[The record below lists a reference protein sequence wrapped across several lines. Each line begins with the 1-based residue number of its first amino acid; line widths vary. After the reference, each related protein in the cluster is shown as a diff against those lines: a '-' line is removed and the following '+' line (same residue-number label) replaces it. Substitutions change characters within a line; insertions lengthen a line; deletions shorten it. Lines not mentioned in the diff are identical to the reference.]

1 MAARVYFPEGKNQ
14 IKASLKKMDANNPVT
29 LAKVTS
35 FMTSQASM
43 LEQYMK
49 SHHPWTNRTGNA
61 ERGLNARVTQSKKKF
76 VTTITLAHGKDVWY
90 GVYLE
95 YSMGQ
100 RYAII
105 EPTIRLKGPEITSQL
120 GTLLDSLMSG
130 G

>member
-14 IKASLKKMDANNPVT
+14 IKARLKKMDVNNPVT
-29 LAKVTS
+29 LAKVTR

-43 LEQYMK
+43 LEEYMK

-61 ERGLNARVTQSKKKF
+61 ERGLNAKVTQSKKKY

-100 RYAII
+100 RFAII
-105 EPTIRLKGPEITSQL
+105 EPTIRLKGPEITEQL
-120 GTLLDSLMSG
+120 GGLLQSLMSD
-130 G
+130 

>member
-14 IKASLKKMDANNPVT
+14 IKARLKKMDVNKPIAIARVT
-29 LAKVTS
+29 Q

-61 ERGLNARVTQSKKKF
+61 ERGLNARVTQSKKKY
-76 VTTITLAHGKDVWY
+76 VTTITLAHGKDIWY

-100 RYAII
+100 RFAII
-105 EPTIRLKGPEITSQL
+105 EPTIRLKGPEITEQL
-120 GTLLDSLMSG
+120 GGLLQSLMRE
-130 G
+130 